1 MARPAYFVVG
11 DDGKVCDM
19 GGVQDALVDEL
30 YRVEGKAEIVNGR
43 LVRMSAAGG
52 LHGNA
57 AGLIYA
63 SLLEYARRTNQ
74 GVALPDNV
82 GFIVNLPH
90 RRSFSP
96 DAAFWT
102 GARLTRKF
110 PEGAPIFAVE
120 IRSPEDYGVCAEK
133 QMAGKRAD
141 YFAAGTQAVWDV
153 DLEGGTVRLHLST
166 DPTKPL
172 MFGRGEMANAEPVLP
187 GWSMPVDDLFPPD

>member
-1 MARPAYFVVG
+1 
-11 DDGKVCDM
+11 M
-19 GGVQDALVDEL
+19 GGNQDALVEEL

-52 LHGNA
+52 LHGYA
-57 AGLIYA
+57 AGVVFS
-63 SLLEYARRTNQ
+63 SLFEYARQTKQ
-74 GVALPDNV
+74 GAALPDNV
-82 GFIVNLPH
+82 GFIVKLPR

-120 IRSPEDYGVCAEK
+120 VRSPEDYGSGAEHR
-133 QMAGKRAD
+133 MTEKRAD

-153 DLEGGTVRLHLST
+153 DLEGGTVRLYRDA
-166 DPTKPL
+166 DPKRPVV
-172 MFGRGEMANAEPVLP
+172 FSRGEQAHAEPALP
-187 GWSMPVDDLFPPD
+187 GWSMPVDDFFPAD